1 MPETVQ
7 VSEQKN
13 RPAAVLGFLIV
24 CVRNMQLNRQLQ
36 LLSLWYNKFISQSTK
51 YPTQLIYTSVINASC
66 YNNSKVS
73 VT

>member
-13 RPAAVLGFLIV
+13 RPAAVLRFLIV
-24 CVRNMQLNRQLQ
+24 CVWNMQLNRQLQ

-51 YPTQLIYTSVINASC
+51 YLTQLVTSVINASC